1 MENNELKIER
11 ILIREPYSKGKPLV
25 CEITVKGRYGNLE
38 LQIDDD
44 MMRPIVDHVAAAIAE
59 AGRRTAE
66 AFAAMAETYINPQG
80 VIEHAPQPVDQ
91 LTTEDREELANIAE
105 DTIDEAPLPPAAPA
119 PEGGD

>member
-11 ILIREPYSKGKPLV
+11 IVIREPYSKGKPLV

-80 VIEHAPQPVDQ
+80 VIEHAPQPFDAIAAP
-91 LTTEDREELANIAE
+91 TEDEIVEYPI
-105 DTIDEAPLPPAAPA
+105 PPAAPA
-119 PEGGD
+119 PESGA